1 MMPGVIGLALVV
13 ALTACA
19 ARQPTED
26 PLPSWTDGPSK
37 QRIVDF
43 VTSVTDSSGD
53 NFVPANERIATF
65 DNDGT
70 LWSEQPLYFQLLF
83 VLDRIRSLAPQHPEW
98 TNTQPFQAVL
108 ENDWEALKAAGTP
121 GLSKLSMAAS
131 TGMTTEAFAAIVR
144 EWIASA
150 RHPSSGKPYTQM
162 VFQPM
167 LELMNYLRSNDF
179 KVFIVSGGGLGFMR
193 PWTEAVYG
201 IPPDQVIGSSIETR
215 YEVIDGKPVI
225 VRMPE
230 LHFYNDKGAKPIGI
244 NRFIGRRPILSAGNS
259 DGDFQMLEWTTSGD
273 GARLGLLVHHTDAKR
288 EWAYDRDSSIGHLE
302 KGLDS
307 MGQKGW
313 LRVDMARDWKVIYPG
328 LNGE

>member
-1 MMPGVIGLALVV
+1 MARIIGLALVL

-19 ARQPTED
+19 ARQSAED

-43 VTSVTDSSGD
+43 VAKVTDSSGD
-53 NFVPANERIATF
+53 DFVPVSERIATF

-70 LWSEQPLYFQLLF
+70 LWSEQPLYFQFLF
-83 VLDRIRSLAPQHPEW
+83 VFDRIKSLAPDHPEW
-98 TNTQPFQAVL
+98 TTTQPFQAVL
-108 ENDWEALKAAGTP
+108 ENDWETVKAAGVP
-121 GLSKLSMAAS
+121 GLGKLSMAAS
-131 TGMTTEAFAAIVR
+131 TGMTTEAFEAIVT

-201 IPPDQVIGSSIETR
+201 IPPDQVVGSSIETH
-215 YEVIDGKPVI
+215 YEFIDGNPVI
-225 VRMPE
+225 VRMTE
-230 LHFYNDKGAKPIGI
+230 LHFFNDGTAKPIGI
-244 NRFIGRRPILSAGNS
+244 NRFIGRRPILAAGNS
-259 DGDFQMLEWTTSGD
+259 DGDYQMLEWTTSGD
-273 GARLGLLVHHTDAKR
+273 GARLGLYVHHTDAKR
-288 EWAYDRDSSIGHLE
+288 EWAYDRESSIGHLE

-307 MGQKGW
+307 MDEKGW
-313 LRVDMARDWKVIYPG
+313 LRVDMARDWKVIYPRQD
-328 LNGE
+328 GE

>member
-1 MMPGVIGLALVV
+1 MPGVIGLALVV

-19 ARQPTED
+19 ARQPIED

-43 VTSVTDSSGD
+43 VTDVTDPAGED
-53 NFVPANERIATF
+53 FVPVNERIATF

-83 VLDRIRSLAPQHPEW
+83 VLDRIKSLAPEHPEW

-108 ENDWEALKAAGTP
+108 ENDWEALKAAGAP

-150 RHPSSGKPYTQM
+150 RHPTSGKPYTQM

-215 YEVIDGKPVI
+215 YEVVDGNPVI

-230 LHFYNDKGAKPIGI
+230 LHFYNDKAAKPIGI
-244 NRFIGRRPILSAGNS
+244 NRFIGRRPILAAGNS
-259 DGDFQMLEWTTSGD
+259 DGDFQMLEWTSSGD

-307 MGQKGW
+307 VDQKGW

-328 LNGE
+328 QNGE